1 VRRASAAPARRPR
14 GHAQLHDDDVARRVH
29 RGAWRS
35 TPKHVFSRAEGK
47 PFTGEALR
55 ELKAASDGI
64 LSISG
69 PGLAAVALREG
80 EVDEVARYIVPV
92 CLGGGTPWWPGGV
105 RASLELLDQ
114 QVLTGGW
121 MFLRYAVK
129 R

>member
-1 VRRASAAPARRPR
+1 M
-14 GHAQLHDDDVARRVH
+14 
-29 RGAWRS
+29 
-35 TPKHVFSRAEGK
+35 FSRAEGK

>member
-1 VRRASAAPARRPR
+1 M
-14 GHAQLHDDDVARRVH
+14 
-29 RGAWRS
+29 
-35 TPKHVFSRAEGK
+35 FSRAEGK
-47 PFTGEALR
+47 PFTGE
-55 ELKAASDGI
+55 
-64 LSISG
+64 
-69 PGLAAVALREG
+69 ALREG